1 MKTIA
6 LRQFLLL
13 TKFKI
18 CTVLPS
24 NIMAFYEEDELHCYR
39 SITSKFCLTATY
51 RCLCFEL
58 YFWNSPKLLAVVGL
72 FSRIMTITWRFAWL
86 LSLHTG
92 AGLLFG
98 SGNCAKRESPIYT
111 QTAFLHLCAFVCAH
125 AGACARGGSGEI
137 RYLVRTSAHWRWRR
151 RDGSPRSPART
162 VCYLMPP
169 TFLQR

>member
-6 LRQFLLL
+6 IRQSLLL

-18 CTVLPS
+18 CTVLPR
-24 NIMAFYEEDELHCYR
+24 NIMAVYEEDELHCYR
-39 SITSKFCLTATY
+39 SITSKFCLNATY

-92 AGLLFG
+92 AGILFG
-98 SGNCAKRESPIYT
+98 SCNCAKRESPIYT
-111 QTAFLHLCAFVCAH
+111 QTAFVHSCAFVCAR
-125 AGACARGGSGEI
+125 AGECVGVAHVKSDTLCGCMPAGIGGGVTD
-137 RYLVRTSAHWRWRR
+137 LPDH
-151 RDGSPRSPART
+151 
-162 VCYLMPP
+162 
-169 TFLQR
+169 LQVQFVI

>member
-1 MKTIA
+1 MDTKKTTA
-6 LRQFLLL
+6 LWQFLLK
-13 TKFKI
+13 TKFKL
-18 CTVLPS
+18 CALLPR

-39 SITSKFCLTATY
+39 STKSKFCLNATY

-98 SGNCAKRESPIYT
+98 SCNCAKRESPIYT
-111 QTAFLHLCAFVCAH
+111 QTAIVHSCAFVCAR
-125 AGACARGGSGEI
+125 AGACAWGGSCEI
-137 RYLVRTSAHWRWRR
+137 
-151 RDGSPRSPART
+151 
-162 VCYLMPP
+162 
-169 TFLQR
+169 